1 MIILGITGPT
11 GSGKTTLLKHIV
23 DRDGCILDLDAIY
36 HELLQTD
43 ERLLRELEDRF
54 PGVIRDGALDRKA
67 LGAIVFADPEALRD
81 LNAITGKFILAE
93 TDRRLRAAE
102 AAGVPLA
109 AIDAINLLEGELSG
123 RCRATIAVIAPVET
137 RVRRIRERDGIS
149 EEYARAR
156 ISAQR
161 PNEYFAERC
170 GFTLSNDSTREAFAR
185 KCDELLDQ
193 ILLGK
198 E

>member
-11 GSGKTTLLKHIV
+11 GSGKTTLLQHIV
-23 DRDGCILDLDAIY
+23 DRNGCVLDLDAIY

-43 ERLLRELEDRF
+43 KGLLRELEDRF

-67 LGAIVFADPEALRD
+67 LGAIVFADPEALLD
-81 LNAITGKFILAE
+81 LNAITGKYILAE
-93 TDRRLRAAE
+93 TD
-102 AAGVPLA
+102 GVPLA
-109 AIDAINLLEGELSG
+109 AIDAINLLEGELPG

-137 RVRRIRERDGIS
+137 RVRRIMERDGIP

-161 PNEYFAERC
+161 PNEYYAERC

>member
-11 GSGKTTLLKHIV
+11 GSGKTTLLQHIV
-23 DRDGCILDLDAIY
+23 DRNGCVLDLDAIY

-43 ERLLRELEDRF
+43 KGLLRELEDRF

-67 LGAIVFADPEALRD
+67 LGAIVFADPEALLD
-81 LNAITGKFILAE
+81 LNAITGKYILAE

-102 AAGVPLA
+102 ADGVPLA
-109 AIDAINLLEGELSG
+109 AIDAI
-123 RCRATIAVIAPVET
+123 
-137 RVRRIRERDGIS
+137 DGIP

-161 PNEYFAERC
+161 PNEYYAERC